1 MKIVISDYKKVLERD
16 LDYEKEILQKGLK
29 KCEVVVYPYSG
40 DQQEFQ
46 TVLSDADA
54 LLTAFLPIDKQLLKI
69 CRNLQCI
76 SYNAT
81 GFDTTDYDE
90 AVHKKIAILHVQEY
104 CTQEVAE
111 HTIALMLA
119 LSRGFK
125 YYSHMI
131 EEKLEWQY
139 QKGPKLRRITGQT
152 MGIFGFGK
160 IGKAVAVRAK
170 ALGMKVLVCTNH
182 LTQNQAKNAGV
193 TIATAEEIFEQ
204 ADVITNH
211 MSPNCNN
218 ENYFNLEA
226 FTKMKRQPVFINV
239 SRGCCVD
246 EDELAEALD
255 RHLIFAAG
263 LDVLK
268 QEEPDL
274 RKCKL
279 IHRDNVILTPHAAFF
294 SETSMRDL
302 QKSSCENVVHYL
314 KKEYDQVHAIVN
326 KEIFE

>member
-1 MKIVISDYKKVLERD
+1 MEKNAELLDMIKFIFSQNKGRYGIRRVHKELANKGIPVNHKRVQRLMHEAGLIGKRPKEKYHSYKGEVGRIADNIINRD
-16 LDYEKEILQKGLK
+16 FSTTAPFQKW
-29 KCEVVVYPYSG
+29 
-40 DQQEFQ
+40 
-46 TVLSDADA
+46 
-54 LLTAFLPIDKQLLKI
+54 
-69 CRNLQCI
+69 
-76 SYNAT
+76 
-81 GFDTTDYDE
+81 TTDVFQFNFSWGKCY
-90 AVHKKIAILHVQEY
+90 ISPILDM
-104 CTQEVAE
+104 
-111 HTIALMLA
+111 HTN
-119 LSRGFK
+119 
-125 YYSHMI
+125 
-131 EEKLEWQY
+131 E
-139 QKGPKLRRITGQT
+139 
-152 MGIFGFGK
+152 

-182 LTQNQAKNAGV
+182 LKQNQAKNAGV

-211 MSPNCNN
+211 MSPNRNN
-218 ENYFNLEA
+218 ENYYNLEA
-226 FTKMKRQPVFINV
+226 FTKMIRQPVFINV

-246 EDELAEALD
+246 EDALTEALD